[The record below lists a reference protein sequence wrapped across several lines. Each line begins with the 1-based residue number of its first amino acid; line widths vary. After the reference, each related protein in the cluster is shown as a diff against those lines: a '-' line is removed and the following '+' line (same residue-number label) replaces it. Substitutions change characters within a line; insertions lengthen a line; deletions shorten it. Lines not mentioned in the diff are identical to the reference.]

1 METRNSSSAK
11 TLYRTI
17 WRWHFYA
24 GLFCIPFIISLAVTG
39 SIYLFK
45 PQIDAWSERAYRSL
59 PLSGER
65 ASAQQHIDAA
75 LAALPGSSFGSY
87 RLPENNNHAIVITAK
102 QQGKNFLV
110 YVHPHSLEVLGS
122 VASDK
127 QFIRLVRSFHGEL
140 LLGNTGSVLVE
151 LAGCWAIVMILTGLY
166 LWWPRS
172 ASGLA
177 GVLYPR
183 LAKGGRQ
190 FLRDLHAV
198 TGFWVAFFTLF
209 LLISGLPWALVWG
222 TAFKEI
228 RSLNK
233 PPVEQTWS
241 VSHQAD
247 SEHQHHAHHGMQQSE
262 TGLLLTDSLLEK
274 VKALNF
280 ASPVELS
287 PARGK
292 PGQWQVSSQHQNRV
306 LRADAWFDGESEALL
321 NVKTF
326 GEKSAVDKAVGI
338 GISAHEGHLFGWLN
352 QLLGLFTALGLLLVS
367 VSGFILW
374 RKRKP
379 DGVLGAPPVMA
390 DARIGLT
397 IASITL
403 ILALFLPLL
412 LLSLVVLTVLEY
424 MCFRHVPAL
433 RVWLGLKAV

>member
-1 METRNSSSAK
+1 MEVANTSAAK
-11 TLYRTI
+11 ALYRTI

-24 GLFCIPFIISLAVTG
+24 GLFCIPFIVSLAITG

-45 PQIDAWSERAYRSL
+45 PQIDAWTERSFRNL
-59 PLSGER
+59 QVSGER
-65 ASAQQHIDAA
+65 ASAQQHIDTA
-75 LAALPGSSFGSY
+75 LTALPDSSFAHY
-87 RLPENNNHAIVITAK
+87 RLPVNTNDAVVVSVNQNGE
-102 QQGKNFLV
+102 NFLV
-110 YVHPHSLEVLGS
+110 YVHPYSLEVLGQ
-122 VASDK
+122 VAADK

-183 LAKGGRQ
+183 LKKGKRQ

-228 RSLNK
+228 RSFNK
-233 PPVEQTWS
+233 PAGEQSW
-241 VSHQAD
+241 AIN
-247 SEHQHHAHHGMQQSE
+247 SEHQHSHHDMQHEKAPLFLSDA
-262 TGLLLTDSLLEK
+262 LLAK
-274 VKALNF
+274 VQALNF
-280 ASPVELS
+280 APPVELS
-287 PARGK
+287 LARGK
-292 PGQWQVSSQHQNRV
+292 SGQWQLSSQHQNRM
-306 LRADAWFDGESEALL
+306 LRADAWFDAETAELL
-321 NVKTF
+321 NVKPF
-326 GEKSAVDKAVGI
+326 AQKSTVDKVVGI

-352 QLLGLFTALGLLLVS
+352 QFLGLLTSTSLILVS

-390 DARIGLT
+390 DARVGIVV
-397 IASITL
+397 ASITL
-403 ILALFLPLL
+403 VLALFLPLL
-412 LLSLVVLTVLEY
+412 LLSLILLTLLEY
-424 MCFRHVPAL
+424 GCLRHIPAL
-433 RVWLGLKAV
+433 RTWLGLKTI

>member
-1 METRNSSSAK
+1 MSIQNDNTEK
-11 TLYRTI
+11 KLYRTI

-24 GLFCIPFIISLAVTG
+24 GLFCIPFIITLAITG

-45 PQIDAWSERAYRSL
+45 PQIDSFTERSYRNL
-59 PLSGER
+59 QVEGQR
-65 ASAQQHIDAA
+65 ASAQQHIEAA
-75 LAALPGSSFGSY
+75 LTAVPGSTFGSY
-87 RLPENNNHAIVITAK
+87 RLPQNPDDAIVVSVK
-102 QQGKNFLV
+102 QAMKSHLV
-110 YVHPHSLEVLGS
+110 YVHPHSLEILGQIEN
-122 VASDK
+122 DK

-151 LAGCWAIVMILTGLY
+151 LAGCWAIVMIITGLY

-233 PPVEQTWS
+233 PAVQQDWT
-241 VSHQAD
+241 VSGD
-247 SEHQHHAHHGMQQSE
+247 SSGEHAHHAMQSE
-262 TGLLLTDSLLEK
+262 STNLSLSDELIANAQ
-274 VKALNF
+274 ALAF
-280 ASPVELS
+280 APPVELS

-292 PGQWQVSSQHQNRV
+292 PGQWQLSSQHQNRM
-306 LRADAWFDGESEALL
+306 LRADAWFDANTNELL
-321 NVKTF
+321 TVKPF
-326 GEKSAVDKAVGI
+326 SEKSTVDKVVGI
-338 GISAHEGHLFGWLN
+338 GISAHEGHLFGWFN
-352 QLLGLFTALGLLLVS
+352 QLLGLLTTLGLILVS
-367 VSGFILW
+367 ISGFILW

-379 DGVLGAPPVMA
+379 DGVLGAPPVIA
-390 DARIGLT
+390 DARVGMAVAT
-397 IASITL
+397 ITVV
-403 ILALFLPLL
+403 LALFLPLL
-412 LLSLVVLTVLEY
+412 LISLLTLLVLEFIL
-424 MCFRHVPAL
+424 FRHLPGL
-433 RVWLGLKAV
+433 RHWLGLKTPA